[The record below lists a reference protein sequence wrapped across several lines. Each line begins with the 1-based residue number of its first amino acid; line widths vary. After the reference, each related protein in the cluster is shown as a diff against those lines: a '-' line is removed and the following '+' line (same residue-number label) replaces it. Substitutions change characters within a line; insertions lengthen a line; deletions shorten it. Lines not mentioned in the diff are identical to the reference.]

1 MVYNENVTIKKRI
14 LKTAK
19 AFIFEYGIRGWN
31 MDEFAKEV
39 GITKRTLYKY
49 MNSKE
54 SLIEAA
60 LVDYIKET
68 QKELADQLNHTADFN
83 SGIHV
88 ILHIFPELVTK
99 MQSKILEDIYKHYP
113 SIEKTIFQNREE
125 FSYEI
130 IKFIQKGKTLG
141 IVRTEI
147 KDMAIVEAV
156 QAFILYYAKNNPDT
170 LSIKLRE
177 SIDLLLNGIIQ
188 GDKNNVN
195 V

>member
-83 SGIHV
+83 SGIHI

-99 MQSKILEDIYKHYP
+99 MQSKIIEDIYKHYP

>member
-1 MVYNENVTIKKRI
+1 M
-14 LKTAK
+14 KTAK

-83 SGIHV
+83 SGIHI

-99 MQSKILEDIYKHYP
+99 MQSKIIKDIYKHYP
-113 SIEKTIFQNREE
+113 SIEKTIFQKREE